1 MSNQT
6 NLFLLTL
13 IATILLSSSYA
24 VGSVFADS
32 DDDQHDGK
40 VDKKNR
46 VWTGDGPPN
55 SKLGKVGDLYVD
67 NHNNIYNLYKKTA
80 KNTWTDIPDIQGTP
94 GAQGP
99 KGDTGSTGQQ
109 GTPGAQ
115 GPKGDT
121 GSTGQQGFV
130 GAEGT
135 PGQNGQNGI
144 SCWDTNGNAH
154 NDSSEDINGDSLYNG
169 LDCQGPQGEP
179 GSNTDV
185 TDLQNQINSLITQI
199 NHLNSQFQ
207 SVQKTLCNDHDP
219 FTTDMISPATN
230 LCVHTTVI
238 CDDNN
243 PVTSDIYDPSSE
255 QCLNLECDDN
265 DPSTFDTAVNLI
277 PPQCGHLP
285 IQTCDDNNPYTT
297 DTYVGSSNT
306 CQFESLPYGTPCD
319 DGDIFTVNDTVQYGQ
334 CTGQVIDIDNDG
346 FYIPFDCDDTDP
358 AVNPTAP
365 EVFNGIDD
373 NCNVVVDEGVTD
385 ADFDGWISELD
396 CDDHNAFVNP
406 VAVDVFNG
414 LDDNCNGIVDDGI
427 TDADSDGYP
436 STVDCDDTN
445 ASVNPAA
452 TEVSS
457 DGIDN
462 NCNGIVDEDMLIFF
476 EDDFSDNSAGWIL
489 GPTWQIG
496 SATTSPSIIFNPDPA
511 QDNTPTNDNGIAGVV
526 IGGNAPT
533 QLHSFYY
540 LESPVIDTASA
551 TGPVILEYSRWLN
564 SDYDPYMHNQ
574 VQVYNG
580 HNWITVWQ
588 SDGPPGIFDN
598 SWTQHTFDITAF
610 KSTIMKVRFGYDVT
624 DVSAF
629 SISGWNL
636 DDIKIS
642 TP

>member
-1 MSNQT
+1 M
-6 NLFLLTL
+6 LTL

-46 VWTGDGPPN
+46 VWAGDGPPN

-67 NHNNIYNLYKKTA
+67 HHNNIYNLYKKTA

-94 GAQGP
+94 GP
-99 KGDTGSTGQQ
+99 Q
-109 GTPGAQ
+109 GTPGSQ

-130 GAEGT
+130 GADGT

-154 NDSSEDINGDSLYNG
+154 NDPSEDINGDSLYNG
-169 LDCQGPQGEP
+169 LDCKGPQGEP

-199 NHLNSQFQ
+199 NQLNSQFQ
-207 SVQKTLCNDHDP
+207 SVQKTLCNDDNP
-219 FTTDMISPATN
+219 FTSDMISPATN
-230 LCVHTTVI
+230 QCVNSIII

-243 PVTSDIYDPSSE
+243 PVTTDVFDPSSE

-265 DPSTFDTAVNLI
+265 DPTTFDTVL
-277 PPQCGHLP
+277 PFSTQCANLP

-297 DTYVGSSNT
+297 DTYEGSNNS
-306 CQFESLPYGTPCD
+306 CIFESLPYGTSCD
-319 DGDIFTVNDTVQYGQ
+319 DGNPLTENDIVQYGY
-334 CTGQVIDIDNDG
+334 CAGNFI
-346 FYIPFDCDDTDP
+346 
-358 AVNPTAP
+358 
-365 EVFNGIDD
+365 
-373 NCNVVVDEGVTD
+373 
-385 ADFDGWISELD
+385 
-396 CDDHNAFVNP
+396 
-406 VAVDVFNG
+406 
-414 LDDNCNGIVDDGI
+414 
-427 TDADSDGYP
+427 DADSDGFFLP
-436 STVDCDDTN
+436 TDCDDTN

-452 TEVSS
+452 TEVFA

-462 NCNGIVDEDMLIFF
+462 NCNGIVDESISTLYF

-496 SATTSPSIIFNPDPA
+496 SATTSPLAQLGNPDPTY
-511 QDNTPTNDNGIAGVV
+511 DHTPTNDNGVAGV
-526 IGGNAPT
+526 ILGGNVVGP
-533 QLHSFYY
+533 HPFYY
-540 LESPVIDTASA
+540 LESPVINTASA
-551 TGPVILEYSRWLN
+551 SGPVILEYSRWLN
-564 SDYDPYMHNQ
+564 SDFSPWMTNQ
-574 VQVYNG
+574 VQVYDG
-580 HNWITVWQ
+580 STWQTVWQ
-588 SDGPPGIFDN
+588 SGPVPGIADTL
-598 SWTQHTFDITAF
+598 WTQHTFDITVF
-610 KSTIMKVRFGYDVT
+610 KNANMKVRFGYDGINGV
-624 DVSAF
+624 F
-629 SISGWNL
+629 SVSGWNL